1 MTTTD
6 AAKLREAAQR
16 LFSADSDYW
25 FAIDHKPIASADAQ
39 LLARHILATVP
50 EELPVPQPL
59 QPGDKVL
66 VEAEYLFSNI
76 RNEHTLQMRQGICCY
91 DVLKGF
97 CITVPLSSIRPFPQ
111 EEASQ

>member
-39 LLARHILATVP
+39 LLARHVLATVP
-50 EELPVPQPL
+50 EEP
-59 QPGDKVL
+59 DH
-66 VEAEYLFSNI
+66 AN
-76 RNEHTLQMRQGICCY
+76 
-91 DVLKGF
+91 
-97 CITVPLSSIRPFPQ
+97 
-111 EEASQ
+111 

>member
-50 EELPVPQPL
+50 AC
-59 QPGDKVL
+59 KWC
-66 VEAEYLFSNI
+66 SCT
-76 RNEHTLQMRQGICCY
+76 RNRHHRTCKY
-91 DVLKGF
+91 N
-97 CITVPLSSIRPFPQ
+97 PQ
-111 EEASQ
+111 ESSQ